1 MPYTSPTKAEFTTL
15 YTEFAAITDDQFNA
29 WLPKAEQRIGE
40 KYADYQRDGTELLLA
55 HLLKTN
61 SVGIS
66 SALAGIVATGA
77 TSFKSGQFSASI
89 SESVAAQRA
98 KGGYAATI
106 YGQQLADLQRRLFGG
121 PRLVMGIV
129 TCA

>member
-1 MPYTSPTKAEFTTL
+1 MPYTSPTKAEFIAL
-15 YTEFAAITDDQFNA
+15 YPAFATITDPQFDA
-29 WLPKAEQRIGE
+29 WLPKAEQRIGTN
-40 KYADYQRDGTELLLA
+40 YGDYQRDGTELMLA
-55 HLLKTN
+55 HLLSLN
-61 SVGIS
+61 GIGVS

-98 KGGYAATI
+98 KGGYAATT

-121 PRLVMGIV
+121 PRLSMGIV
-129 TCA
+129 TCG